1 MAGTKATTLDAG
13 LTLRTFRLG
22 SAAAAATAA
31 ATAAAAS
38 ASSSAAASAAASP
51 VGPQLS
57 AQRLRWASA
66 QVPALCSWAGLGADG
81 DTLYVC
87 AGWASYGVHAH
98 AGLGSAAGRGGM
110 ASAVAKMGKGIG
122 GAAATPYA
130 PAASR
135 VPLPLAQDATCLT
148 VGADG
153 ATLLVG
159 CADGSAVLWPEGAAQ
174 GQAAGRRGRPAPP
187 LRLIGHTAAVSCVAL
202 AVDLALAATG
212 SEDGTLILHDTQSGA
227 AVRSIS
233 TGSMRTVHAVALSG
247 DGYVAAY
254 SADERTLCAFSVN
267 GEAVASAPLRGS
279 ARLRAL
285 LATPSSAPGFF
296 ALADESGVTLRRS
309 HDLSAGAML
318 HDVGAPISSAAMRE
332 AGPMR
337 LELALGLANG
347 QLATWTADVSY
358 VE

>member
-1 MAGTKATTLDAG
+1 
-13 LTLRTFRLG
+13 
-22 SAAAAATAA
+22 
-31 ATAAAAS
+31 
-38 ASSSAAASAAASP
+38 
-51 VGPQLS
+51 
-57 AQRLRWASA
+57 
-66 QVPALCSWAGLGADG
+66 
-81 DTLYVC
+81 
-87 AGWASYGVHAH
+87 
-98 AGLGSAAGRGGM
+98 M

-159 CADGSAVLWPEGAAQ
+159 CADGSAVLWPEGAAQGRYREGTGKVQGRYREGTGSAVLWPEGAAQ